1 MVTKV
6 QNLGPL
12 DWRIAIVT
20 KDGRPT
26 PEFQRRWAS
35 QRTNNGLIGFVGT
48 GDGPP
53 TDPPTGEGELYVD
66 ITSTSNI
73 LYVGLEDG
81 TWDTVG
87 VIDFVDLADVP
98 HDYTASGGFLVQV
111 TLAEDGLEFV
121 PFGDHAADPTA
132 VASDVAVNGVA
143 DTYMRSDSA
152 PAVQLATTSDFG
164 LVKPD
169 GSSITITGGVISASG
184 GGGGGNPDIT
194 GPSVAMPLLSGLT
207 WMNQGGA
214 SAIQYTNG
222 PISVSI
228 PGGTG
233 NDQLRGLYVAP
244 PGSPPYTLTIKLDL
258 LVWTT
263 NFDLGGAFILDS
275 GGKLLVNS
283 YEGENHN
290 NSVVR
295 WNSVTSFNNVQKT
308 TPINP
313 GRTWWFRIYND
324 GTNWNFQI
332 SHNGADWIQT
342 YSEGLTSFLGGTIT
356 GLGFY
361 GNWNDQSGINLSSTF
376 SMWSFECVTGI
387 GTNSHW

>member
-66 ITSTSNI
+66 ITSTPNI

-87 VIDFVDLADVP
+87 VINFVDLADVP

-169 GSSITITGGVISASG
+169 GTSITISSGVISAAG
-184 GGGGGNPDIT
+184 GGGG
-194 GPSVAMPLLSGLT
+194 SGLFSGLIIPPT
-207 WMNQGGA
+207 LAATGLDDNTAGPITYTDT
-214 SAIQYTNG
+214 SAGVLIETSGNAFGWTNTAPTPPYSITVLTVQTSPSGFFQFGWSNGTAFQFMYMFTNG
-222 PISVSI
+222 HINVQSNNNFNSYNS
-228 PGGTG
+228 TQY
-233 NDQLRGLYVAP
+233 DTFWSSY
-244 PGSPPYTLTIKLDL
+244 GS
-258 LVWTT
+258 LVW
-263 NFDLGGAFILDS
+263 FKIRD
-275 GGKLLVNS
+275 
-283 YEGENHN
+283 
-290 NSVVR
+290 
-295 WNSVTSFNNVQKT
+295 
-308 TPINP
+308 
-313 GRTWWFRIYND
+313 D
-324 GTNWNFQI
+324 GTNVYFMASGDGVNFF
-332 SHNGADWIQT
+332 T
-342 YSEGLTSFLGGTIT
+342 VYSVSKASGFLGGSGYTSLATTFAGNGTI
-356 GLGFY
+356 
-361 GNWNDQSGINLSSTF
+361 LS
-376 SMWSFECVTGI
+376 WI
-387 GTNSHW
+387 QGT